1 MGASEHSKIKI
12 KILLWG
18 KASVERFILIK
29 KELEHELRRGAA
41 KVPLLIKQ
49 LPECS
54 AIELEI
60 MGQA

>member
-1 MGASEHSKIKI
+1 M
-12 KILLWG
+12 
-18 KASVERFILIK
+18 IK

-41 KVPLLIKQ
+41 KVEVSERTGLLQGPLLIKQ